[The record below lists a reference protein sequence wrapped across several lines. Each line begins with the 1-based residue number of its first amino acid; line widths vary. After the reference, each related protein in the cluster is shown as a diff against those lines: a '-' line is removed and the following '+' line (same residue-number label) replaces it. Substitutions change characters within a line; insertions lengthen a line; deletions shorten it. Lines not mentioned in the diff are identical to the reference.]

1 MKLVSES
8 ELESTTSPI
17 ALSFSQLPLLCH
29 GLCPRATPQ
38 NPKKQGRVEL
48 RWGTAGFSV
57 AVTKT
62 PGNLKEQENN
72 TLGAKQAISLPVSKL
87 ALAALTFDSA
97 LLSP

>member
-1 MKLVSES
+1 MKLGSES

-17 ALSFSQLPLLCH
+17 SLSFSQLPFLCH

-38 NPKKQGRVEL
+38 NPKKQGRVE
-48 RWGTAGFSV
+48 FSV

-62 PGNLKEQENN
+62 PSNLKEQENN
-72 TLGAKQAISLPVSKL
+72 TLGGKQAITLPVSKL